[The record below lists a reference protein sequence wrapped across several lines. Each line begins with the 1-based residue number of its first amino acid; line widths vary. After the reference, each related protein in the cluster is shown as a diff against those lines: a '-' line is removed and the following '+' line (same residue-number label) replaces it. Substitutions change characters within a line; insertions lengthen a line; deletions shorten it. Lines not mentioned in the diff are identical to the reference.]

1 MIKKVLGILILL
13 VVLLFVLIQLVPF
26 GRQHTNPP
34 VIGEPAW
41 DSPQTRELTRRAC
54 FDCHSNELLRRKS

>member
-1 MIKKVLGILILL
+1 MIKKVIGVLALAA
-13 VVLLFVLIQLVPF
+13 VLLFVAIQLVPF

-34 VIGEPAW
+34 VVQEPAW

-54 FDCHSNELLRRKS
+54 FDCHSNDLL